1 MVLESGEILTRSRKK
16 PIRFGRLRPVS
27 VVGWEKFSEHWS
39 LLMFL
44 DLKGSA
50 YKETGER
57 AEQLPL
63 VLGQGVSPREWRWNF
78 PEQNYTG
85 AVAPDGAIGMDD

>member
-63 VLGQGVSPREWRWNF
+63 VLGQGVSPRE
-78 PEQNYTG
+78 
-85 AVAPDGAIGMDD
+85 